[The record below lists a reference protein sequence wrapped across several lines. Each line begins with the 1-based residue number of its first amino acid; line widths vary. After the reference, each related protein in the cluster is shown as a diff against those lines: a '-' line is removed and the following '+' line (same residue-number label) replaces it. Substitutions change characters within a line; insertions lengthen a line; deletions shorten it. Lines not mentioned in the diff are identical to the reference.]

1 MNKKHFLIISL
12 LTAMLSLTSVSV
24 YADPIDIPLQVGYE
38 DPINGDD
45 GQHKGSVL
53 IPSVSLDDYS
63 LIFNTPCDG
72 CTLRLLDEDGFM
84 VYSIVIP
91 TGTTSLVLPSWLS
104 GEYEIQII
112 QGSFC
117 FHGYINF

>member
-24 YADPIDIPLQVGYE
+24 YADPIEIPLQINYV
-38 DPINGDD
+38 DPND
-45 GQHKGSVL
+45 GNLGQQKGSVP
-53 IPSVSLDDYS
+53 IPSISLDDYS

-72 CTLRLLDEDGFM
+72 YTLRLLDEDGF
-84 VYSIVIP
+84 VIYSVVIP
-91 TGTTSLVLPSWLS
+91 TDTTSLILPSWLS